1 VTETEATNNRE
12 KKRNKEPKPKSNNT
26 GEKPIWKH
34 HPPWP
39 KPNDEETKKPE
50 ASAEEGTHEGNE
62 TNGRQEKRGF
72 DQPQRGDAVVRPK
85 AAKHHR
91 RRCYIVKVMFGLERD
106 LKIWIWRLLLE
117 RGGSGSFRERV
128 GQWFFKKWFLYP
140 ATRLNCYFWE
150 REKIKERYNLQ
161 VIF

>member
-91 RRCYIVKVMFGLERD
+91 RRCYIVKVMFGLEREG
-106 LKIWIWRLLLE
+106 KIWIWRLLLE
-117 RGGSGSFRERV
+117 RGGSGSFRERSCSLCP
-128 GQWFFKKWFLYP
+128 GFGPKSKL
-140 ATRLNCYFWE
+140 L
-150 REKIKERYNLQ
+150 IK
-161 VIF
+161 